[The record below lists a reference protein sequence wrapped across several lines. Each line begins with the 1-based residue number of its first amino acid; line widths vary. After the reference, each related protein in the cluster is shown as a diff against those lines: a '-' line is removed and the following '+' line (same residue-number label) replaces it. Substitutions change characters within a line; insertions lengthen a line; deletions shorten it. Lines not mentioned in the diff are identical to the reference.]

1 MPDADHSPDSARL
14 LVTNQ
19 PGEVDRAQDQIVAA
33 AERHHYPKASIFALR
48 LSLQEAVSNAF
59 RHGHKALPPTT
70 PVTIDYDV
78 GDSRIRVAVQDQ
90 GPGFDPSSVPDPTL
104 ETNLEIPSG
113 RGLFLMKAYMESLT
127 YNPSGNRLEMVYRHP
142 GNEGG

>member
-1 MPDADHSPDSARL
+1 MTDAHPTPDSARL
-14 LVTNQ
+14 LVINQ
-19 PGEVDRAQDQIVAA
+19 PGHIDRAQDQIVAA

-59 RHGHKALPPTT
+59 RHGHKDLPPST
-70 PVTIDYDV
+70 PVAIEYDV
-78 GDSRIRVAVQDQ
+78 ADARIRVAIQDQ

-127 YNPSGNRLEMVYRHP
+127 YNASGNRLEMVYRHP
-142 GNEGG
+142 GHEPN